1 MSNKVQVYIHAAA
14 EECSLITRHAR
25 SRNLHPLIKTKHNI
39 DVTSGSPGKNAF
51 LGVALDAGCSRSLQP
66 LLRSHDKASHH
77 TRKDAIP
84 KSSLRHRSHWHGRRS
99 DKPVSCGDDTACSE
113 VEEAEAAR

>member
-66 LLRSHDKASHH
+66 HLRSHDKASHH

-84 KSSLRHRSHWHGRRS
+84 PNQVCVIAHTGRRG